1 MRSLSLS
8 GKMSRENKLQNATQ
22 MKGFLMNLRG
32 QVSKLIQFQLLVL
45 CLFTKRTLK
54 ENLVRENKESEEQLR
69 SARVNPACLHV
80 CKETWTENL
89 SSLRNLQS
97 SSILSNLK
105 STHQRLQQKCWR
117 LNRSS
122 KTVLKRKKG
131 SLLPLNLRNLIS
143 ASQRAKHRL
152 ETNLM
157 KEVQALN

>member
-1 MRSLSLS
+1 L
-8 GKMSRENKLQNATQ
+8 
-22 MKGFLMNLRG
+22 
-32 QVSKLIQFQLLVL
+32 
-45 CLFTKRTLK
+45 
-54 ENLVRENKESEEQLR
+54 
-69 SARVNPACLHV
+69 
-80 CKETWTENL
+80 
-89 SSLRNLQS
+89 LRNLQS

-131 SLLPLNLRNLIS
+131 NSLPLNLRNLIS

-157 KEVQALN
+157 KEVQALS